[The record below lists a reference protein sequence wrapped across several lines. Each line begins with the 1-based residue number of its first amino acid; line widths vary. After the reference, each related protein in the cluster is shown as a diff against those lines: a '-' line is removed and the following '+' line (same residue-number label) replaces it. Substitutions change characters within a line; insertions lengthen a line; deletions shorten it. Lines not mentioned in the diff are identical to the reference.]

1 MNDNAARIEAL
12 DPQQSFIVSA
22 PAGSGKTGL
31 ITQRVLRLLRTVESP
46 EQILCITFTRKAAA
60 EMALRVHNAL
70 RDAQWNRRFYHWLR
84 EKEGRL

>member
-31 ITQRVLRLLRTVESP
+31 ITQRV
-46 EQILCITFTRKAAA
+46 
-60 EMALRVHNAL
+60 
-70 RDAQWNRRFYHWLR
+70 
-84 EKEGRL
+84 